1 MNRGS
6 VSDDTVCTDVGRVL
20 VSLWVMTE
28 VGASP
33 RPPPRTADCR
43 KERKLICVKVPGDV
57 KVAERL
63 GFIIFDRHTLIE
75 NNYMYLQLFTNF
87 FATTMSPVIL
97 VKVQL
102 LI

>member
-33 RPPPRTADCR
+33 RPPPRAADCR

-75 NNYMYLQLFTNF
+75 TIICIYNYLQIFL
-87 FATTMSPVIL
+87 
-97 VKVQL
+97 QL
-102 LI
+102 PCPQSS

>member
-1 MNRGS
+1 M
-6 VSDDTVCTDVGRVL
+6 SDDTVCTDVGRVL

-33 RPPPRTADCR
+33 RPPPQTADCR

-63 GFIIFDRHTLIE
+63 GFIIFDRHTFIE

>member
-43 KERKLICVKVPGDV
+43 KERKLICVKVQGDV

>member
-1 MNRGS
+1 M
-6 VSDDTVCTDVGRVL
+6 SDDTVCTDVGRVL

-63 GFIIFDRHTLIE
+63 GFIIFDRHSLIE

>member
-33 RPPPRTADCR
+33 RPPARTADCR